1 MRSIVL
7 IAAATASCAAQA
19 PEQAAAPQADDVTA
33 AAAAP
38 APAAAPPEQPA
49 VEQGVVTT
57 ASGLR
62 IQTLAA
68 GTGAAPQPGGA
79 VLVTYEGRLADG
91 TVFDSAAEP
100 VGLPVSG
107 LVPGFTEALLMMRT
121 GGSYRIWIPAALA
134 YGERGAGG
142 VGPANAELEFT
153 VTLHRTGV
161 PGQPAAGENGR

>member
-1 MRSIVL
+1 MRW
-7 IAAATASCAAQA
+7 TALLLAFPSMSCAAQA
-19 PEQAAAPQADDVTA
+19 PEQAAAAD
-33 AAAAP
+33 
-38 APAAAPPEQPA
+38 APPIQEAAGPATPVPAQPSI
-49 VEQGVVTT
+49 EQGVVTT
-57 ASGLR
+57 PSGLR
-62 IQTLAA
+62 IQTLEA
-68 GTGAAPQPGGA
+68 GTGEAPQPGGA

-121 GGSYRIWIPAALA
+121 GGSYRIWIPPALA

-142 VGPANAELEFT
+142 VVPPNAELDFT

-161 PGQPAAGENGR
+161 PGQAAPGTGGR